1 MNMEK
6 YGFIGGGNMGGA
18 MASAAALAVGRE
30 RVLLVDRDE
39 DTTQELAQRAGAIPS
54 SYEQIA
60 AECRLIF
67 VGVKP
72 NLVAP
77 VLQRLRP
84 MLEKREDACAVVSI
98 AAGVTIEA
106 MVGVLG
112 EGIPVI
118 RMMQNTP
125 VSVGEGMLI
134 YATSAAAGD
143 DDVKALEEAMSC
155 AGKLDAIDEAK
166 IDAATAV
173 MGCGPAFVYEFIE
186 ALADGGVAC
195 GLTRAQAQTYAAQT
209 LVGAAQM
216 VLQTGK
222 HPGALKD
229 AVCSPGGSTIV
240 GVHALEQAGM
250 RGAVMNAV
258 IASYEKTQ
266 KLGK

>member
-1 MNMEK
+1 MDK

-18 MASAAALAVGRE
+18 MAAAAIEAVGGA

-39 DTTQELAQRAGAIPS
+39 EMTKVLSERIGAVPS

-60 AECRLIF
+60 MECRLIF

-72 NLVAP
+72 NLVAS
-77 VLQRLRP
+77 VLEKLRP
-84 MLEKREDACAVVSI
+84 MLQKRTDAYAVVSI
-98 AAGVTIEA
+98 AAGVTVGA
-106 MVGVLG
+106 MLGVLG
-112 EGIPVI
+112 EGVPVI

-125 VSVGEGMLI
+125 VAVGEGMLI
-134 YATSAAAGD
+134 YATSPTASEA
-143 DDVKALEEAMSC
+143 DVTALRCAMAH
-155 AGKLDAIDEAK
+155 AGKLDAVDEAK

-186 ALADGGVAC
+186 ALSDGGVAC
-195 GLTRAQAQTYAAQT
+195 GLTREQAQLYAAQT